1 MATTISTSSILQPTT
16 SQSDSLLLALFF
28 AAVIHIFI
36 LLGIN
41 FTIPK
46 QEKINRPIEI
56 TLASTPIKKAPKKA
70 RYLAQDNQIG
80 SGKKTQKPKP
90 VEQKIPSQ
98 GYSQNRKPV
107 QQKKIRSESKPKA
120 SQKQITQKIAEQKVT
135 STKIQKPPSPEKIQ
149 TEISSES
156 LQQQIAQLGAKIR
169 HSQQS
174 SEKTKIKFV
183 NQVSTHQYIAAQY
196 MKDWEAKIERTGNLN
211 YPEVAMKKGFSG
223 SLTMDVGINADGSI
237 YSIRISKSSGIKAL
251 DDAAKRIVRLSAP
264 FAALPADLLKEL
276 DVLAIPRVWNF
287 SDESGM
293 TTR

>member
-1 MATTISTSSILQPTT
+1 MTSATHKSSLIQPST
-16 SQSDSLLLALFF
+16 SQSDSLLLALFL
-28 AAVIHIFI
+28 AAVLHIFI

-56 TLASTPIKKAPKKA
+56 TLASTPTKKAPKKA
-70 RYLAQDNQIG
+70 KYLAQDNQIG
-80 SGKKTQKPKP
+80 SGEKIKKPKP
-90 VEQKIPSQ
+90 LQQKLPSQ
-98 GYSQNRKPV
+98 GDSQKRKPIKRKSQV
-107 QQKKIRSESKPKA
+107 ASKPKA
-120 SQKQITQKIAEQKVT
+120 IQKQITQKKAKKKIVT
-135 STKIQKPPSPEKIQ
+135 TKIQKPTPEKIRP
-149 TEISSES
+149 EISSNT

-169 HSQQS
+169 HSQKS
-174 SEKTKIKFV
+174 SEKTKVKFV
-183 NQVSTHQYIAAQY
+183 NQVSTHKYLAAQY

-211 YPEVAMKKGFSG
+211 YPEVAMRKGFSG
-223 SLTMDVGINADGSI
+223 SLTMDVGINPDGSI
-237 YSIRISKSSGIKAL
+237 YSMRITKSSGIKAL

-276 DVLAIPRVWNF
+276 DVLAIPRVWKF